1 MTIATYL
8 ASALIFFLGRYV
20 FKERVVAF
28 IAKHKQLATLDSTI
42 SEQPFKLMFLLRL
55 TPLPF
60 ALLSYAF
67 SVTQAR
73 FWPYLGA
80 TSGILIYNASLV
92 YMGYTTK
99 HLAGLVSGSAK
110 QSGVSYPLLALGV
123 VISVLV
129 LFYVTKIARETINRL
144 TSERSDAIVL
154 TEFYNG
160 IPPLLV
166 QFVTTVAFSFVV
178 GLEFRSYH
186 HTNNY
191 TLHFGSTRT
200 FVLIGIL
207 GFILYTMDASRLLF
221 AAGLLLLGALLL
233 VFYWRLSSERLF
245 SLFSTLFAL
254 LIYLIGPIASAFPS
268 WFLVLFIVVLIVILG
283 EKPLIHRISDQLA
296 NEEIV
301 TLAKF
306 LIISGVILP
315 LLPDQPIAP
324 MLPVTYYRVWLA
336 VIIVSGFSYLSYL
349 VNTYFFKSRSLLI
362 TGLLGG
368 LYSSTAAT
376 IVIGRR
382 AHGLESV
389 SGRNV
394 SSALIMAT
402 TMMYIR
408 LLAIIFV
415 FDWSVGLQ
423 LLTPFIIIIVHI
435 LTNHHWL
442 ANR

>member
-1 MTIATYL
+1 M
-8 ASALIFFLGRYV
+8 
-20 FKERVVAF
+20 
-28 IAKHKQLATLDSTI
+28 
-42 SEQPFKLMFLLRL
+42 
-55 TPLPF
+55 
-60 ALLSYAF
+60 
-67 SVTQAR
+67 
-73 FWPYLGA
+73 
-80 TSGILIYNASLV
+80 
-92 YMGYTTK
+92 
-99 HLAGLVSGSAK
+99 
-110 QSGVSYPLLALGV
+110 
-123 VISVLV
+123 
-129 LFYVTKIARETINRL
+129 
-144 TSERSDAIVL
+144 
-154 TEFYNG
+154 EFYRG

-166 QFVTTVAFSFVV
+166 QFVMTVAFSFVV

-200 FVLIGIL
+200 FVLIGVL
-207 GFILYTMDASRLLF
+207 GFILYTIDASRLLF

-268 WFLVLFIVVLIVILG
+268 WFLVLFIVVLILLLG

-315 LLPDQPIAP
+315 LLPDQAIAP

-349 VNTYFFKSRSLLI
+349 VNSYFFKSRSLLI

-382 AHGLESV
+382 AHVLESV

-415 FDWSVGLQ
+415 FDVRVALQ
-423 LLTPFIIIIVHI
+423 LLVPFISIIFISLLAITGLLTFRNHTPKLHEASEVKHPLELSTAILFALLFMLFTFITHYVISNYGSHGLKSLAIIVGFTDIDPFI
-435 LTNHHWL
+435 LSLLSGKFTVSDPVIVSAVILASGSNNLLKAAYAIALARNRSVLFAAAWL
-442 ANR
+442 TFLFVASILYAYHYAW

>member
-1 MTIATYL
+1 MI
-8 ASALIFFLGRYV
+8 
-20 FKERVVAF
+20 
-28 IAKHKQLATLDSTI
+28 
-42 SEQPFKLMFLLRL
+42 M
-55 TPLPF
+55 
-60 ALLSYAF
+60 
-67 SVTQAR
+67 
-73 FWPYLGA
+73 
-80 TSGILIYNASLV
+80 
-92 YMGYTTK
+92 
-99 HLAGLVSGSAK
+99 
-110 QSGVSYPLLALGV
+110 
-123 VISVLV
+123 
-129 LFYVTKIARETINRL
+129 
-144 TSERSDAIVL
+144 
-154 TEFYNG
+154 EFYSG

-186 HTNNY
+186 YANDY
-191 TLHFGSTRT
+191 KLHFGSTRT

-207 GFILYTMDASRLLF
+207 GFILYTLDASRLLF

-233 VFYWRLSSERLF
+233 VFYWRLSAERSF

-254 LIYLIGPIASAFPS
+254 LIYLIGPIASLFPS
-268 WFLVLFIVVLIVILG
+268 WFLVLFIVVLILLLG

-315 LLPDQPIAP
+315 LLPDQAVSP

-349 VNTYFFKSRSLLI
+349 INGYFFQSRSLLI

-376 IVIGRR
+376 VVIGRR
-382 AHGLESV
+382 AHDLTSV
-389 SGRNV
+389 SGRTV

-402 TMMYIR
+402 IMMYVR
-408 LLAIIFV
+408 LLAIIFM
-415 FDWSVGLQ
+415 FDWKVALQ
-423 LLTPFIIIIVHI
+423 LLTPFIIIILLSIATIIGLLTIKNHAPELHDVSEVKHPLELSTAIIFALLFI
-435 LTNHHWL
+435 LFAFLTQYITSNYGSHGLKSLAVIVGFTDIDPFILSLLSGKFIVPDTTIVSAVILASGSNNLLKAAYAVALARNRSVLLAAVWL
-442 ANR
+442 IFLFVISILYAYKYAW

>member
-1 MTIATYL
+1 MI
-8 ASALIFFLGRYV
+8 
-20 FKERVVAF
+20 
-28 IAKHKQLATLDSTI
+28 
-42 SEQPFKLMFLLRL
+42 M
-55 TPLPF
+55 
-60 ALLSYAF
+60 
-67 SVTQAR
+67 
-73 FWPYLGA
+73 
-80 TSGILIYNASLV
+80 
-92 YMGYTTK
+92 
-99 HLAGLVSGSAK
+99 
-110 QSGVSYPLLALGV
+110 
-123 VISVLV
+123 
-129 LFYVTKIARETINRL
+129 
-144 TSERSDAIVL
+144 
-154 TEFYNG
+154 EFYSG

-186 HTNNY
+186 YANDY
-191 TLHFGSTRT
+191 KLHFGSTRT

-207 GFILYTMDASRLLF
+207 GFILYTLDASRLLF

-233 VFYWRLSSERLF
+233 VFYWRLSAERSF

-254 LIYLIGPIASAFPS
+254 LIYLIGPIASLFPS
-268 WFLVLFIVVLIVILG
+268 WFLVLFIVVLILLLG

-315 LLPDQPIAP
+315 LLPDQAVSP

-349 VNTYFFKSRSLLI
+349 ANSYFFKSRSLLI

-376 IVIGRR
+376 VVIGRR
-382 AHGLESV
+382 AHDLTSV
-389 SGRNV
+389 SGRTV

-402 TMMYIR
+402 IMMYVR
-408 LLAIIFV
+408 LLAIIFM
-415 FDWSVGLQ
+415 FDWKVALQ
-423 LLTPFIIIIVHI
+423 LLTPFIIIILLSIATIIGLLTIKNHAPELHDVSEVKHPLELSTAIIFALLFI
-435 LTNHHWL
+435 LFAFLTQYITSNYGSHGLKSLAVIVGFTDIDPFILSLLSGKFIVPDTTIVSAVILASGSNNLLKAAYAVALARNRSVLLAAVWL
-442 ANR
+442 IFLFVISILYAYKYAW

>member
-1 MTIATYL
+1 M
-8 ASALIFFLGRYV
+8 
-20 FKERVVAF
+20 
-28 IAKHKQLATLDSTI
+28 
-42 SEQPFKLMFLLRL
+42 
-55 TPLPF
+55 
-60 ALLSYAF
+60 
-67 SVTQAR
+67 
-73 FWPYLGA
+73 
-80 TSGILIYNASLV
+80 LV
-92 YMGYTTK
+92 
-99 HLAGLVSGSAK
+99 
-110 QSGVSYPLLALGV
+110 
-123 VISVLV
+123 
-129 LFYVTKIARETINRL
+129 
-144 TSERSDAIVL
+144 
-154 TEFYNG
+154 EFYRG

-166 QFVTTVAFSFVV
+166 QFVMTVAFSFVV

-200 FVLIGIL
+200 FVLIGVL
-207 GFILYTMDASRLLF
+207 GFILYTIDASRLLF

-268 WFLVLFIVVLIVILG
+268 WFLVLFIVVLILLLG

-315 LLPDQPIAP
+315 LLPDQAIAP

-349 VNTYFFKSRSLLI
+349 VNSYFFKSRSLLI

-382 AHGLESV
+382 AHVLESV

-415 FDWSVGLQ
+415 FDVRVALQ
-423 LLTPFIIIIVHI
+423 LLVPFISIIFISLLAITGLLTFRNHAPKLHEASEVKHPLELSTAILFALLFMLFTFITHYVTSNYGSHGLKSLAIIVGFTDIDPFI
-435 LTNHHWL
+435 LSLLSGKFTVSDPVIVSAVILASGSNNLLKAAYAIALARNRSVLFAAAWL
-442 ANR
+442 TFLFVASILYAYHYAW